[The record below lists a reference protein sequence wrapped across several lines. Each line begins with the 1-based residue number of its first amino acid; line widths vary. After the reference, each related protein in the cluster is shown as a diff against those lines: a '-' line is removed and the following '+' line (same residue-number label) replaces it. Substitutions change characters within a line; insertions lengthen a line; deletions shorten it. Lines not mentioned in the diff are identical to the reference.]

1 MNHARAACRD
11 CKSKLG
17 IPCLEHSAIPAPMNG
32 TQIEYLPVNNAYMI
46 TWGNMRAHVWGPNPS
61 RAEAIREFRRVT
73 GQEG

>member
-1 MNHARAACRD
+1 
-11 CKSKLG
+11 
-17 IPCLEHSAIPAPMNG
+17 MNG